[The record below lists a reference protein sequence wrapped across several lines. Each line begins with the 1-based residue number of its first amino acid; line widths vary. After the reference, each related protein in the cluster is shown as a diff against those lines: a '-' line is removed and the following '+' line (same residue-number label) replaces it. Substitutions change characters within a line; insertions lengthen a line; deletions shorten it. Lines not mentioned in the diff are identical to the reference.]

1 MGSRT
6 CRRKNASLGLSVSI
20 RIKCLLLYYFL
31 SGADPSATQLCTS
44 RSTRMALSV
53 RTGLIMRTLQL
64 AALAI
69 CTMLFSASALAQDV
83 CPFGFGGEK
92 NFDALA
98 KSLSNAKS
106 CQEAVRTLHACMWGS
121 SADTQFSA
129 IVVENCEKAFFP
141 KLSKAAQANYEEE
154 MQLCAYEYAKAEGT
168 MAMSAAS
175 LCQVDVAAGIAADP
189 ALASKPLPRASFDCT
204 KARSSLEKAICS
216 DMRLGHADI
225 VLGRVYKGVLRSL
238 KGQSAT
244 DLVDSEK
251 KWLAQVVLN
260 CHANQ
265 ARLNPAEKNCVAVE
279 FENRFTDLDSC
290 EDAEEDQSMTACLA
304 ESAAE
309 REQEL
314 NGESQGRS
322 RASFNCEKPKS
333 ALEIAI
339 CADAF
344 LGQEDIDVADS
355 YRKSLA
361 LLPSRE
367 RPKLIGSQKQWLK
380 YVQSVCPMGVV
391 GGIPDILTRSCIRTA
406 FQTRNTQFEECG
418 QKPEAERANCLDT
431 FRLFPT
437 D

>member
-1 MGSRT
+1 M
-6 CRRKNASLGLSVSI
+6 
-20 RIKCLLLYYFL
+20 RI
-31 SGADPSATQLCTS
+31 
-44 RSTRMALSV
+44 
-53 RTGLIMRTLQL
+53 LQL

-69 CTMLFSASALAQDV
+69 CTMLFSASALAQDA

-98 KSLSNAKS
+98 KALSHAKS
-106 CQEAVRTLHACMWGS
+106 CQEAVSTLHECMWGS

-129 IVVENCEKAFFP
+129 IVVEKCEKAFFP
-141 KLSKAAQANYEEE
+141 KLPKAAQANYEEE
-154 MQLCAYEYAKAEGT
+154 MQLCTYEYAKAEGT
-168 MAMSAAS
+168 LAMSAAA

-204 KARSSLEKAICS
+204 KARSPLERAICS
-216 DMRLGHADI
+216 DTRLGHADI

-238 KGQSAT
+238 KAKQAK

-251 KWLAQVVLN
+251 KWLARVVLN

-265 ARLNPAEKNCVAVE
+265 APLNLAEKNCVAVE
-279 FENRFTDLDSC
+279 FEDRFTDLDSC
-290 EDAEEDQSMTACLA
+290 EDAEDDQGMAKCLA
-304 ESAAE
+304 ESAAA
-309 REQEL
+309 REQEE
-314 NGESQGRS
+314 NGKSEDGS
-322 RASFNCEKPKS
+322 RASFDCEKPKS

-339 CADAF
+339 CADAS
-344 LGQEDIDVADS
+344 LGQEDIKVADT

-361 LLPSRE
+361 LLPSKE
-367 RPKLIGSQKQWLK
+367 RPRLIGSQRKWLK

-406 FQTRNTQFEECG
+406 FQTRNAQFEECD
-418 QKPEAERANCLDT
+418 QKPEVDRMNCLDS
-431 FRLFPT
+431 FKLFQA